1 MKGGCIDKYFMYLSY
16 KVIMSIFYNKC
27 PYITTQKVLQGKW
40 AIIVLYHLSTGM
52 KRFSELERL
61 IPDVTR
67 TVLTR
72 QLRQLEKDKLIIR
85 KVFPEVPPHVE
96 YSLSSLGSKFQRVLD
111 EIEVFGLDYIAELN
125 KTHQV

>member
-1 MKGGCIDKYFMYLSY
+1 
-16 KVIMSIFYNKC
+16 MSNVYDKC
-27 PYITTQKVLQGKW
+27 PYVTTQKVLQGKW
-40 AIIVLYHLSTGM
+40 AIVVLYYLSTGT

-72 QLRQLEKDKLIIR
+72 QLRQLEQDKLIVR
-85 KVFPEVPPHVE
+85 KVFPEVPTHVE
-96 YSLSSLGSKFQRVLD
+96 YSLSALGTKFQRVLN

-125 KTHQV
+125 KSKNTKSY

>member
-1 MKGGCIDKYFMYLSY
+1 
-16 KVIMSIFYNKC
+16 MSTFYNKC

-40 AIIVLYHLSTGM
+40 AIIVLYHLSTGV

-72 QLRQLEKDKLIIR
+72 QLRQLEQDKLIIR

-96 YSLSSLGSKFQRVLD
+96 YSLSTLGTKFQKVLD
-111 EIEVFGLDYIAELN
+111 EIEIFGLDYIAELN
-125 KTHQV
+125 KTHRT

>member
-1 MKGGCIDKYFMYLSY
+1 MAAIYD
-16 KVIMSIFYNKC
+16 KC
-27 PYITTQKVLQGKW
+27 PYVTTQKALQGKW
-40 AIIVLYHLSTGM
+40 AILVLYHLSTGT

-72 QLRQLEKDKLIIR
+72 QLRQLEQDKLIVR
-85 KVFPEVPPHVE
+85 KVFPKVPPHVE
-96 YSLSSLGSKFQRVLD
+96 YSLSALGTKFQRVLN

-125 KTHQV
+125 KSKNTKRY

>member
-1 MKGGCIDKYFMYLSY
+1 
-16 KVIMSIFYNKC
+16 MSTVYDKC

-40 AIIVLYHLSTGM
+40 AIVVLYHLSTGT

-61 IPDVTR
+61 IPGVTR

-72 QLRQLEKDKLIIR
+72 QLRQLEQDKLIIR
-85 KVFPEVPPHVE
+85 KVFPEVPPRVE
-96 YSLSSLGSKFQRVLD
+96 YSLSSVGSKFQKVLD

-125 KTHQV
+125 KTH